1 MAVEEKEMSSTSF
14 SCMLALLKKN
24 QYGPFQ
30 VTSES
35 QLPFLN
41 YLVFIEEFLLD
52 RLARVK
58 WQLMKLLLND

>member
-1 MAVEEKEMSSTSF
+1 MVVEEKEMSSTSF

-35 QLPFLN
+35 QLPN

-58 WQLMKLLLND
+58 WQLTYETVAE